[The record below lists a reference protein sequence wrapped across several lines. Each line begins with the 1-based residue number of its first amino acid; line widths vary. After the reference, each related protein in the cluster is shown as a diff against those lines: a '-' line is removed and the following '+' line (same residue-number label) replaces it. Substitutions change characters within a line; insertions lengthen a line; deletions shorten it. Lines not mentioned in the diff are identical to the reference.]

1 VILAKGAIVFNGT
14 SDDLRSDPELVHRWL
29 GV

>member
-1 VILAKGAIVFNGT
+1 VILAKGVIVFNGT
-14 SDDLRSDPELVHRWL
+14 SDELRADPELVRRWL